1 MTYPSRDPRDDEIT
15 AQNRHRL
22 MVAIHSTPPPLEGRV
37 HDALHEDSGRLA
49 AHCDSLSFRHGASEV
64 QGSDLAIVDDLFT

>member
-1 MTYPSRDPRDDEIT
+1 
-15 AQNRHRL
+15 
-22 MVAIHSTPPPLEGRV
+22 MVAIHSTPPLLEGRV